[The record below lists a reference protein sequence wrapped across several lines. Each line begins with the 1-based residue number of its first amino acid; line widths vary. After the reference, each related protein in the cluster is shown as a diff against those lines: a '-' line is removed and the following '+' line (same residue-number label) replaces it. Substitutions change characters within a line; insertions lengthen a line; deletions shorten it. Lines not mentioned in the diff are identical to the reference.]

1 MPEMTIR
8 LIHNPG
14 TGKKDLVVSLSR
26 DADSL
31 PHEHEELH
39 QRLVSQILEGGLA
52 VPNELGNLVIE
63 RELASPAAQPQP
75 ATQPGEPLRK
85 DIQQGE

>member
-8 LIHNPG
+8 LITNPQ

-26 DADSL
+26 DSDSL

-39 QRLVSQILEGGLA
+39 RRLVNRVLEGGLA
-52 VPNELGNLVIE
+52 TTDELGQLVVQ
-63 RELASPAAQPQP
+63 REQDAPMPQSTSTPEQEQRQAAKL
-75 ATQPGEPLRK
+75 GE
-85 DIQQGE
+85 

>member
-8 LIHNPG
+8 LITNPQ

-26 DADSL
+26 DSDSL

-39 QRLVSQILEGGLA
+39 RRLVNRILEGGLA
-52 VPNELGNLVIE
+52 TQDELGQLVIE
-63 RELASPAAQPQP
+63 REQGSQAAQPTSTPQ
-75 ATQPGEPLRK
+75 EPTREGLS
-85 DIQQGE
+85 QGE